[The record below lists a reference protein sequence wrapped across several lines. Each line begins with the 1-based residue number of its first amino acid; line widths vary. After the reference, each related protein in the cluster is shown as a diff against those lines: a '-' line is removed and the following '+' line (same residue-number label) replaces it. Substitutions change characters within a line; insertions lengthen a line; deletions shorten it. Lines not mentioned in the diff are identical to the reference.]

1 VVECLRKV
9 GALCEKSVHVL
20 TGGNIL
26 RHHEDRALDDTVKD
40 LRILIAPLAVAC
52 DVFGSNQNCGV
63 DFR

>member
-1 VVECLRKV
+1 VVERLRKV

-52 DVFGSNQNCGV
+52 DVVSPNQNCGV
-63 DFR
+63 DF